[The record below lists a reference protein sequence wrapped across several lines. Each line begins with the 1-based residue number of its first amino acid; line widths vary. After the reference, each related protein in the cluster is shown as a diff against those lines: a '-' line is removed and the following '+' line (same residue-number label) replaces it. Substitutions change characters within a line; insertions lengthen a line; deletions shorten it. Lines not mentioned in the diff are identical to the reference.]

1 MLFRSG
7 NISDFGKI
15 AEDEAMTLHALMMCS
30 DPSYILMEEG
40 TLSVI
45 RKIREFRN
53 QTNLPIFFTLDAGP
67 NMHVLYP
74 DEYDDQVNTFIQHEL
89 KPFCYNGKI
98 IRDKV
103 GQGPKKIS

>member
-1 MLFRSG
+1 MEGNPFAPVRYQQANQRMKSLITALKQG

-45 RKIREFRN
+45 RKIKIQR
-53 QTNLPIFFTLDAGP
+53 TNIDTSVFYA
-67 NMHVLYP
+67 
-74 DEYDDQVNTFIQHEL
+74 
-89 KPFCYNGKI
+89 
-98 IRDKV
+98 
-103 GQGPKKIS
+103 